1 MQKWLILGYGNVD
14 RQDDGLGWH
23 VLARLARRL
32 GRHVPKENELEF
44 EFENLN
50 PEFLFVL
57 QLTPELAEQ
66 VAAYDH
72 VCFIDAHTGAI
83 PHEIQVLQLDA
94 KFQNSPFTHHM
105 TPETLLSFC
114 QSLYGHTPQAT
125 LVSIHGYEFGFSRS
139 LSATADALADQAVD
153 RIITLAD
160 FPGRGRSQTVATS
173 PSKA

>member
-32 GRHVPKENELEF
+32 GRRVPQEFELEF

-57 QLTPELAEQ
+57 QLTPELADL
-66 VAAYDH
+66 VTAYDQ
-72 VCFIDAHTGAI
+72 VCFVDAHTGAI
-83 PHEIQVLQLDA
+83 PHEIQVLQLNA

-114 QSLYGHTPQAT
+114 QSLYGHVPQAT

-139 LSATADALADQAVD
+139 LSASSDALADQAVEK
-153 RIITLAD
+153 IINLPG
-160 FPGRGRSQTVATS
+160 FPRTGN
-173 PSKA
+173 